1 MHTRNPQ
8 VHGPGHMQ
16 APPPKPAGPR
26 ATVLRRPRES
36 GLGVARGPG
45 SQGGGRSGGPGVGR
59 GEVGGI
65 PSPCLA
71 GCDEGSLGLV
81 ILLSLTLGYFEQ
93 EITGDYDRHC
103 RGATLPGWASL
114 TPGQTGPPHSRMHL
128 SSEDRASQEPW
139 GRRSQCPSGRLRLGV
154 GQGER
159 RLRLRAFGMS
169 QQRPSFPVAG
179 GATGGGPRCP
189 QSHFRLGPERPD
201 WVTCHTAIVAKP

>member
-1 MHTRNPQ
+1 MCGTDIPLVQETRVHTRNPQ

-16 APPPKPAGPR
+16 PPPPKPAGPR

-45 SQGGGRSGGPGVGR
+45 SQGGGRLGGPGVGR

-65 PSPCLA
+65 PSPCQA

-114 TPGQTGPPHSRMHL
+114 TPGPTAPRAPECTSHQRSGPLGSPGDIGHSVH
-128 SSEDRASQEPW
+128 QVVCVWVW
-139 GRRSQCPSGRLRLGV
+139 GRERGGSGC
-154 GQGER
+154 
-159 RLRLRAFGMS
+159 
-169 QQRPSFPVAG
+169 
-179 GATGGGPRCP
+179 GP
-189 QSHFRLGPERPD
+189 L
-201 WVTCHTAIVAKP
+201 A